1 MYVVYLFNFKLMLTT
16 LDDPDF
22 EHQQLAW
29 QFGSTVIRIQPGLVL
44 KKGAKV
50 RPSEERAM
58 RLVKKYIPE
67 LPVPSIHSIMYKFEH
82 GIPFYGELE
91 MDFMPGRTL
100 KSMWAELD
108 ERTKGRVCQDIWDLV
123 ALIRARVPRP
133 DDLAPGLYRTVDG
146 SPSRDP
152 LLGDNN
158 DVAPSEFD
166 DDMLRNRIY
175 TRYVDHHGLSYRDG
189 KDVLDLLPR
198 SSTSV
203 FTHGDLA
210 PRNII
215 VDDQCRITG
224 VLDWESSGWFPDYWE
239 YAQMMKWC
247 DTPEQEWKKWM
258 AKTKPRPWDIT
269 GIQKARR
276 VLF

>member
-1 MYVVYLFNFKLMLTT
+1 
-16 LDDPDF
+16 
-22 EHQQLAW
+22 
-29 QFGSTVIRIQPGLVL
+29 
-44 KKGAKV
+44 
-50 RPSEERAM
+50 M
-58 RLVKKYIPE
+58 RLVKKHIPE
-67 LPVPSIHSIMYKFEH
+67 LPVPSIHGLRYKFEN

-100 KSMWAELD
+100 KSVWAELD
-108 ERTKGRVCQDIWDLV
+108 EKTKDRICQDIWDLV
-123 ALIRARVPRP
+123 ALIRARIPRP
-133 DDLAPGLYRTVDG
+133 EDLAPGLYRTVDG

-158 DVAPSEFD
+158 DVTPTELD
-166 DDMLRNRIY
+166 DDMLRDRIY
-175 TRYVDHHGLSYRDG
+175 TRYVANNGLSYRDG

-198 SSTSV
+198 SNESV

-210 PRNII
+210 PRNLI
-215 VDDQCRITG
+215 VDENCRITG

-239 YAQMMKWC
+239 YAQIMKWC
-247 DTPEQEWKKWM
+247 DTPEHEWQKWM
-258 AKTKPRPWDIT
+258 TKTKPKPWDIT